1 MSGRSKK
8 PSKKPSGG
16 KAKATDRPFADDVW
30 HDAKRIADRYQFL
43 VKHDP
48 EEPYFYAFGVET
60 KGAMGG
66 GETIAECE
74 ASIRE
79 AMTLWVATMLEQ
91 GKRPPEP
98 AADEKRTAQLNVRL
112 TEDEKARIED
122 AARHAGYRGVADF
135 VRAAALD
142 KAG

>member
-1 MSGRSKK
+1 MSGKSKK
-8 PSKKPSGG
+8 PLKKPTG
-16 KAKATDRPFADDVW
+16 KTEKATDRPFSDDVW
-30 HDAKRIADRYQFL
+30 RRAQRIAGRYQFL

-48 EEPYFYAFGVET
+48 DEPYFYAFGVEA

-74 ASIRE
+74 TDIRE

-91 GKRPPEP
+91 GRRPPEP

-112 TEDEKARIED
+112 TENEKARIED